1 MPGST
6 WKVTWPVPG
15 STGVFG
21 PNEPVFPACA
31 TDAAARSVL
40 DGSLIWT
47 VTGTVVKVTVAGLV
61 TVTVWVW

>member
-1 MPGST
+1 MFVPGST

-31 TDAAARSVL
+31 TNTTARSVL
-40 DGSLIWT
+40 DGSLI
-47 VTGTVVKVTVAGLV
+47 
-61 TVTVWVW
+61 